1 MIGACCKIDLLPPE
15 VGNAMTTTMQ
25 LEEMRRNYATRSLD
39 LSDLDANPFAQFD
52 HWMREAI
59 ETQVIEPNA
68 MTLATADGSGRP
80 AVRTVLLKGFDERG
94 FVFYSNYESAK
105 ARDLAANSKVALLF
119 PWLALERQVSAMGSA
134 QKIPAAESLKYF
146 LSRPRESQI
155 GAWASRQS
163 EVISTRALLE
173 TKFAEMKA
181 RFANGDIPLP
191 DQWGGYRV
199 TPQSFEFWQGRPSRL
214 HDRFRY
220 TLQSDGSWTIARLMP

>member
-1 MIGACCKIDLLPPE
+1 
-15 VGNAMTTTMQ
+15 MTTTIQ
-25 LEEMRRNYATRSLD
+25 LAEMRRNYAARALD
-39 LSDLDANPFAQFD
+39 LADLDANPFAQFD

-134 QKIPAAESLKYF
+134 QKISAAESIKYF

-181 RFANGDIPLP
+181 RFANGGIPLP

-199 TPQSFEFWQGRPSRL
+199 TPQSFEFWQGRPNRL
-214 HDRFRY
+214 HDRFKY

>member
-1 MIGACCKIDLLPPE
+1 
-15 VGNAMTTTMQ
+15 MTTTLQ
-25 LEEMRRNYATRSLD
+25 LAEMRRNYAARALD
-39 LSDLDANPFAQFD
+39 LADLDANPFAQFD

-68 MTLATADGSGRP
+68 MTLATADAAGRP
-80 AVRTVLLKGFDERG
+80 AVRTVLLKGFDQRG

-105 ARDLAANSKVALLF
+105 ARDLAANPKVALLF
-119 PWLALERQVSAMGSA
+119 PWLALERQVSAMGIA
-134 QKIPAAESLKYF
+134 QKITATESLKYF

-163 EVISTRALLE
+163 EVIATRALLE
-173 TKFAEMKA
+173 SKFVEMKA
-181 RFANGDIPLP
+181 RFANGEIPLP

-199 TPQSFEFWQGRPSRL
+199 TPQSFEFWQGRPNRL
-214 HDRFRY
+214 HDRFKY